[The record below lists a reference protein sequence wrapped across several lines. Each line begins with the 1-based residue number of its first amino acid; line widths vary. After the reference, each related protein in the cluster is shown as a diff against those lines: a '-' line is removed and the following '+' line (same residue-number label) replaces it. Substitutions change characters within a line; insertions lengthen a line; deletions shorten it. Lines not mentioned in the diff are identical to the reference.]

1 MSASGSRKLSESRTA
16 RTALVG
22 AIGAVVTVVV
32 SNIELPASLLWL
44 RGTEMI
50 TAVSGL
56 VLAAAIYIATI
67 KNNEIKRRNSQ
78 ERRSEKPEKL
88 EIPELK
94 P

>member
-1 MSASGSRKLSESRTA
+1 MANKLSESRTA

-22 AIGAVVTVVV
+22 AIGAVGAIVLGH
-32 SNIELPASLLWL
+32 IELPAHLAWL
-44 RGTEMI
+44 RGQEMVD
-50 TAVSGL
+50 AMSGL
-56 VLAAAIYIATI
+56 VIAAAIYIATL

-78 ERRSEKPEKL
+78 ANRSEKP